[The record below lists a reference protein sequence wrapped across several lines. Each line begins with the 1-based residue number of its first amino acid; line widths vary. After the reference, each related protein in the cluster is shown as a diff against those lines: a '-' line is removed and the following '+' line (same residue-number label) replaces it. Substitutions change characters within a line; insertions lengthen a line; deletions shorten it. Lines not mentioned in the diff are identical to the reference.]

1 MRRLY
6 CKLSRVVSRRRFSMA
21 VAKRQPLSRRRIL
34 EAAVRFVDREGL
46 EALSMRKLGSE
57 LGVEAMS
64 LYNHVPNKGAL
75 LDGMVE
81 VLLGELEVPPEDE
94 SWERRIREAYR
105 AFRRLAHERPNVFPL
120 LITRPPDTMDGV
132 WLVEEF
138 LKTLGEAGFDPET
151 ALYAFRVLSSYTSGY
166 AMAEI
171 RGFAMEPA
179 GGRLGASRLPGNDFP
194 YIHELDDRLQ
204 IVDHDAEFEFG
215 LDLIL
220 AGLKDRL

>member
-1 MRRLY
+1 
-6 CKLSRVVSRRRFSMA
+6 MA
-21 VAKRQPLSRRRIL
+21 VMKRQPLSRRRIL

-57 LGVEAMS
+57 LRVEAMS

-94 SWERRIREAYR
+94 GWESRLRKAYR
-105 AFRRLAHERPNVFPL
+105 AVRRLAHEHPNVFPL
-120 LITRPPDTMDGV
+120 LVVRPPDTMDGI

-138 LKTLGEAGFDPET
+138 LKTLRGAGFDPET
-151 ALYAFRVLSSYTSGY
+151 ALYAFRALSSYASGY
-166 AMAEI
+166 AIAEI

-179 GGRLGASRLPGNDFP
+179 GARLAATLSPDDFP
-194 YIHELDDRLQ
+194 HIHELDAPLRE
-204 IVDHDAEFEFG
+204 VDLDAEFEFG

-220 AGLKDRL
+220 TGLQKYKERR

>member
-1 MRRLY
+1 
-6 CKLSRVVSRRRFSMA
+6 MA
-21 VAKRQPLSRRRIL
+21 VMKRRPLSRRRIL

-94 SWERRIREAYR
+94 GWEMRVREAYR
-105 AFRRLAHERPNVFPL
+105 AFRRLAHEHPNVFPL
-120 LITRPPDTMDGV
+120 LVTRPPDMMDGI

-138 LKTLGEAGFDPET
+138 LKTLRGAGFDPET
-151 ALYAFRVLSSYTSGY
+151 ALYAFRALSSYASGY

-179 GGRLGASRLPGNDFP
+179 GTRVGAVALSEDDFP
-194 YIHELDDRLQ
+194 NILELEAPLRN
-204 IVDHDAEFEFG
+204 VDHDAEFEFG

-220 AGLKDRL
+220 TGLKNYKKHR

>member
-1 MRRLY
+1 
-6 CKLSRVVSRRRFSMA
+6 MA
-21 VAKRQPLSRRRIL
+21 VVKRQPLSRRRIL
-34 EAAVRFVDREGL
+34 EAAVRFADREGL

-75 LDGMVE
+75 FDGMVE

-105 AFRRLAHERPNVFPL
+105 AFRRLAHEHPNVFPL
-120 LITRPPDTMDGV
+120 LVTRPPDTMDGV

-151 ALYAFRVLSSYTSGY
+151 ALYAFRALSSYASGC
-166 AMAEI
+166 ARWTTTRSSSSAWI
-171 RGFAMEPA
+171 SSLR
-179 GGRLGASRLPGNDFP
+179 ASRRGSEEARR
-194 YIHELDDRLQ
+194 I
-204 IVDHDAEFEFG
+204 
-215 LDLIL
+215 
-220 AGLKDRL
+220 

>member
-1 MRRLY
+1 
-6 CKLSRVVSRRRFSMA
+6 MA
-21 VAKRQPLSRRRIL
+21 VVKRQPLSRQRIL

-64 LYNHVPNKGAL
+64 LYNHVSNKGAL

-94 SWERRIREAYR
+94 GWERRIREAYR
-105 AFRRLAHERPNVFPL
+105 AFRRLAHEHPNGFPL
-120 LITRPPDTMDGV
+120 LVVRPPDTMDGI

-138 LKTLGEAGFDPET
+138 LKTLREAGFDPQT
-151 ALYAFRVLSSYTSGY
+151 ALYAFRALSSYASGY

-179 GGRLGASRLPGNDFP
+179 ARAGAGTLSVDDFP
-194 YIHELDDRLQ
+194 HIHELDAPLRD
-204 IVDHDAEFEFG
+204 VDHDAEFEFG

-220 AGLKDRL
+220 AGLKERL

>member
-1 MRRLY
+1 
-6 CKLSRVVSRRRFSMA
+6 MA
-21 VAKRQPLSRRRIL
+21 VTKRRPLSRRRIL

-46 EALSMRKLGSE
+46 EALSMRKLGGE

-64 LYNHVPNKGAL
+64 LYNHVPNKDAL

-81 VLLGELEVPPEDE
+81 VLLGELEVPPDGAN
-94 SWERRIREAYR
+94 WEGRVREAYR
-105 AFRRLAHERPNVFPL
+105 AFRRLAHEHPNVFPL
-120 LITRPPDTMDGV
+120 LVVRPPDTMDGV

-138 LKTLGEAGFDPET
+138 FRTLREAGFDPET
-151 ALYAFRVLSSYTSGY
+151 ALHAFRALSSYASGY

-179 GGRLGASRLPGNDFP
+179 GARRGALALPPDHFP
-194 YIHELDDRLQ
+194 RIHELDERLEKVDR
-204 IVDHDAEFEFG
+204 DAEFEFG

-220 AGLKDRL
+220 AGLKERL

>member
-1 MRRLY
+1 
-6 CKLSRVVSRRRFSMA
+6 MA
-21 VAKRQPLSRRRIL
+21 VVKRQPLSRRRIL
-34 EAAVRFVDREGL
+34 EAAVRFADREGL

-75 LDGMVE
+75 FDGMVE

-94 SWERRIREAYR
+94 SWERRVREAYG
-105 AFRRLAHERPNVFPL
+105 AFRRLAHEHPNVFPL

-171 RGFAMEPA
+171 RGFAMEPSGA
-179 GGRLGASRLPGNDFP
+179 RLGASRLPDDFP
-194 YIHELDDRLQ
+194 YIHELDDRLRM
-204 IVDHDAEFEFG
+204 VDHDAEFEFG

-220 AGLKDRL
+220 AGLKDKL

>member
-1 MRRLY
+1 MAAVKRR
-6 CKLSRVVSRRRFSMA
+6 
-21 VAKRQPLSRRRIL
+21 PLSRRRIL

-94 SWERRIREAYR
+94 GWESRLRKAYR
-105 AFRRLAHERPNVFPL
+105 AFRRLAHEHPNVFPL
-120 LITRPPDTMDGV
+120 LITRPPETMDGL

-138 LKTLGEAGFDPET
+138 IRTLRGAGFDAET
-151 ALYAFRVLSSYTSGY
+151 ALYAFRALSSYASGY

-171 RGFAMEPA
+171 RGFAMEPTGTRA
-179 GGRLGASRLPGNDFP
+179 GAGVLSPGDFP
-194 YIHELDDRLQ
+194 NINELDAPLRE
-204 IVDHDAEFEFG
+204 VDHDAEFEFG

-220 AGLKDRL
+220 AGLKERLL

>member
-1 MRRLY
+1 
-6 CKLSRVVSRRRFSMA
+6 MA
-21 VAKRQPLSRRRIL
+21 VVKRQPLSRRRIL

-64 LYNHVPNKGAL
+64 LYNHVPNKSAL

-94 SWERRIREAYR
+94 GWERRVREAYR
-105 AFRRLAHERPNVFPL
+105 AFRRLAHEHPNVFPL
-120 LITRPPDTMDGV
+120 LVVRPPDTMDGI

-138 LKTLGEAGFDPET
+138 LKTLRGAGFDPGT
-151 ALYAFRVLSSYTSGY
+151 SLYAFRALSSYVSGY

-179 GGRLGASRLPGNDFP
+179 GDRVGAAKLSADDFP
-194 YIHELDDRLQ
+194 YMHEAPLRE
-204 IVDHDAEFEFG
+204 VDHDAEFEFG

-220 AGLKDRL
+220 SALKEKL